1 MDPKLTL
8 LFLLIGT
15 IVGLSHLSDDSLSRM
30 RRQLIDRRW
39 RDFVHGRRKILG
51 GRRRWRLFLRKSQR
65 LPAA

>member
-15 IVGLSHLSDDSLSRM
+15 VVGLSHLSDDNLSRM

-39 RDFVHGRRKILG
+39 REFVRGRRK
-51 GRRRWRLFLRKSQR
+51 F
-65 LPAA
+65 

>member
-15 IVGLSHLSDDSLSRM
+15 VVGLSHLSDDSLSRM

-39 RDFVHGRRKILG
+39 REFMRGRRK
-51 GRRRWRLFLRKSQR
+51 F
-65 LPAA
+65 

>member
-15 IVGLSHLSDDSLSRM
+15 VVGLSHLSDDSLGRM

-39 RDFVHGRRKILG
+39 REFVRRRRK
-51 GRRRWRLFLRKSQR
+51 F
-65 LPAA
+65 

>member
-39 RDFVHGRRKILG
+39 RAFVRGRRK
-51 GRRRWRLFLRKSQR
+51 S
-65 LPAA
+65 